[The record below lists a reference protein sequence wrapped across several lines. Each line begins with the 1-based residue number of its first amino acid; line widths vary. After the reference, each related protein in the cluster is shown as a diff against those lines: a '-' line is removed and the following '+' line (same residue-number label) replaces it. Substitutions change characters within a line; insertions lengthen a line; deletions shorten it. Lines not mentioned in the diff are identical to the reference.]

1 MNNVTVINKHD
12 RRTAVRLLIPVFG
25 FSVLLWFWLLFL
37 LFMIVS
43 PLPSSL
49 LISIILMVLV
59 ALMPLPSF
67 ADAVTTTSPS
77 LIPVKIPLWLIVATR
92 TLLTLQY
99 IFLFVAFVGVIST
112 DKLRVPATLISSLP
126 TMLIFVTKTS
136 FLSSMVNVV
145 FVLAFADD
153 IVTS

>member
-1 MNNVTVINKHD
+1 
-12 RRTAVRLLIPVFG
+12 
-25 FSVLLWFWLLFL
+25 
-37 LFMIVS
+37 MIVS

-67 ADAVTTTSPS
+67 ADAVTITSPS

>member
-1 MNNVTVINKHD
+1 
-12 RRTAVRLLIPVFG
+12 
-25 FSVLLWFWLLFL
+25 
-37 LFMIVS
+37 MIVS

-49 LISIILMVLV
+49 LISIILIVLV

-112 DKLRVPATLISSLP
+112 DKLRVPATLISSLL